1 MSFVLPSYSAVDLD
15 VEMIDAGGL
24 QLARLVG
31 HPNGEWK
38 PPPAIYRNLRVDPP
52 AGSKS
57 KYAVLY
63 TGSNLLTSAMECHVL
78 SLSSF
83 GVWTLNE
90 KSEARYH
97 VARYTTGKPGLF
109 IPLDG
114 RNRRTLGLANLP
126 AEELGGYKAHQQVGL
141 SLFTRYGKV
150 AHGLCW
156 ESFHRNEPG
165 RVYAIWHSRKK
176 SLGLT
181 LQAGAL
187 VVLKAD
193 AEWRTGLSEI
203 PDLLRL
209 LG

>member
-1 MSFVLPSYSAVDLD
+1 MSFVLPSYSAADLE
-15 VEMIDAGGL
+15 VEMIDAGAL
-24 QLARLVG
+24 SLARLVG
-31 HPNGEWK
+31 HPNGEWE
-38 PPPAIYRNLRVDPP
+38 PPLPIYRNLRVDPP

-63 TGSNLLTSAMECHVL
+63 TGVNLLTAAMECHVL

-83 GVWTLNE
+83 GLWTLNE
-90 KSEARYH
+90 KSEAKYQ
-97 VARYTTGKPGLF
+97 VARYTTGGPGVF

-114 RNRRTLGLANLP
+114 RNRRTLGLASLQ
-126 AEELGGYKAHQQVGL
+126 AEELGTYNAHQQVGL

-156 ESFHRNEPG
+156 ESFHRNQPG
-165 RVYAIWHSRKK
+165 RVYAIWHSRKRA
-176 SLGLT
+176 LGLT
-181 LQAGAL
+181 LQEGPL
-187 VVLKAD
+187 VALKAD
-193 AEWRTGLSEI
+193 VEWQTGLTDI